1 MNEENYFAD
10 SLSTE
15 YPEQL
20 SKLLER
26 DSRRYPR
33 DFSYDGGNGQ

>member
-1 MNEENYFAD
+1 MNEENYFTD
-10 SLSTE
+10 SLSSE
-15 YPEQL
+15 YPEHL

-33 DFSYDGGNGQ
+33 DFSYEEGNSR

>member
-1 MNEENYFAD
+1 MNEENYFTD
-10 SLSTE
+10 SLSSE

-33 DFSYDGGNGQ
+33 DLSDEGGTAL

>member
-1 MNEENYFAD
+1 MNEENYFTD
-10 SLSTE
+10 SLSSE

-33 DFSYDGGNGQ
+33 DLSGEGRGSL